1 MSVVR
6 FPDPLQSG
14 NQTNLS
20 PELMRDS
27 PGPAGPTQPAPQ
39 PGGGGDDHCGG
50 GDLCGGGDHR
60 GGVDGYII

>member
-1 MSVVR
+1 MSLVR
-6 FPDPLQSG
+6 FPDPLQPG

-20 PELMRDS
+20 PVLMRDS

-50 GDLCGGGDHR
+50 
-60 GGVDGYII
+60 VDGYII

>member
-1 MSVVR
+1 MSLVR
-6 FPDPLQSG
+6 FPDPLQ
-14 NQTNLS
+14 TNVS

-50 GDLCGGGDHR
+50 GGDHR